1 MSGHEVLLSIA
12 GGVAL
17 LLWAT
22 RMVRTGI
29 MRAYGPELR
38 RLIGQTTRT
47 RLSAFSVGLGVAG
60 LLQSST
66 ATALLA
72 NTFAARGLLTVMAG
86 LAIMLGADVGSTLV
100 VQVLSF
106 DIAWASPA
114 LILVGVICFM
124 ASSASKVQH
133 IGRILIGV
141 GLLLLSLTL
150 IVGASAPLRG
160 SEVLQSVVRPL
171 AEDPILAL
179 LLAAVLTWI
188 AHSSVAVCL
197 TSSSV
202 AVVLLVMS
210 LATSGVVPLE
220 LAFALVLGA
229 NIGSGIIPMM
239 LTLSAGPISRRIPLG
254 NLLFRVVGA
263 VIALPLIGLAA
274 PLVGALEGEPARQQ
288 TSTRLSI

>member
-1 MSGHEVLLSIA
+1 MSGHEVLLSIT

-72 NTFAARGLLTVMAG
+72 NTFAARGLLTVTAG

-106 DIAWASPA
+106 DIGWASPA
-114 LILVGVICFM
+114 LILVGVIFFM
-124 ASSASKVQH
+124 ASSAPK
-133 IGRILIGV
+133 
-141 GLLLLSLTL
+141 
-150 IVGASAPLRG
+150 
-160 SEVLQSVVRPL
+160 
-171 AEDPILAL
+171 
-179 LLAAVLTWI
+179 
-188 AHSSVAVCL
+188 
-197 TSSSV
+197 
-202 AVVLLVMS
+202 
-210 LATSGVVPLE
+210 
-220 LAFALVLGA
+220 
-229 NIGSGIIPMM
+229 
-239 LTLSAGPISRRIPLG
+239 
-254 NLLFRVVGA
+254 
-263 VIALPLIGLAA
+263 
-274 PLVGALEGEPARQQ
+274 
-288 TSTRLSI
+288 